1 MVNPLLV
8 EARLLAQGLVSP
20 TATSPQEVLTAMGP
34 MQGQELGGVISSI
47 ALRLRDRKQ
56 TDQKDAAQQVTD
68 AFDRG
73 AIVRG
78 YPMRSTVFALAAE
91 DARWVTELCSRQ
103 QRRESRRRLE
113 RDGLTDSD
121 IARAHDVLD
130 EHPGG
135 LTRAELNEQFIA
147 CGLPGNQSMRYL
159 LIRDMMLHGTA
170 VYGPFR
176 QGDQVIVASD
186 TWLPD
191 GTDLESRFNGDRTAA
206 AAALLRRYLHS
217 HGPADLRDF
226 AWWTKLPVA
235 LIKEA
240 ATELN
245 GSDGGSSSGSGSE
258 SNSDRGDSTSGPDL
272 FEEADGRLHRPGLF
286 DDLAA
291 VKRKVHGT
299 FLLPAFDEIVLGY
312 RDRLSFMT
320 AEHHQQVAP
329 GNRGVFRRTMVRG
342 GKFVGTWAAPS
353 SRLVPSPFRALSDT
367 AHTDVNRAFQ
377 RFPRAR
383 R

>member
-135 LTRAELNEQFIA
+135 LTRAELNE
-147 CGLPGNQSMRYL
+147 
-159 LIRDMMLHGTA
+159 
-170 VYGPFR
+170 
-176 QGDQVIVASD
+176 
-186 TWLPD
+186 
-191 GTDLESRFNGDRTAA
+191 
-206 AAALLRRYLHS
+206 
-217 HGPADLRDF
+217 
-226 AWWTKLPVA
+226 
-235 LIKEA
+235 
-240 ATELN
+240 
-245 GSDGGSSSGSGSE
+245 
-258 SNSDRGDSTSGPDL
+258 
-272 FEEADGRLHRPGLF
+272 
-286 DDLAA
+286 
-291 VKRKVHGT
+291 
-299 FLLPAFDEIVLGY
+299 
-312 RDRLSFMT
+312 
-320 AEHHQQVAP
+320 
-329 GNRGVFRRTMVRG
+329 
-342 GKFVGTWAAPS
+342 
-353 SRLVPSPFRALSDT
+353 
-367 AHTDVNRAFQ
+367 
-377 RFPRAR
+377 
-383 R
+383 

>member
-159 LIRDMMLHGTA
+159 LIHDMMLHGTA

-176 QGDQVIVASD
+176 QGDQVIVAS
-186 TWLPD
+186 TP
-191 GTDLESRFNGDRTAA
+191 GCQRADLKSRFNGDRTAA
-206 AAALLRRYLHS
+206 ATALLRRYLHMA
-217 HGPADLRDF
+217 PL
-226 AWWTKLPVA
+226 TY
-235 LIKEA
+235 E
-240 ATELN
+240 
-245 GSDGGSSSGSGSE
+245 
-258 SNSDRGDSTSGPDL
+258 TS
-272 FEEADGRLHRPGLF
+272 
-286 DDLAA
+286 
-291 VKRKVHGT
+291 
-299 FLLPAFDEIVLGY
+299 
-312 RDRLSFMT
+312 
-320 AEHHQQVAP
+320 
-329 GNRGVFRRTMVRG
+329 RG
-342 GKFVGTWAAPS
+342 GRSCPS
-353 SRLVPSPFRALSDT
+353 R
-367 AHTDVNRAFQ
+367 
-377 RFPRAR
+377 
-383 R
+383 